1 MLFRS
6 NFDARGFFQDDF
18 KSGFLTSNN
27 EVLISQVINAVSKSK
42 ANKLNELDRELEG
55 YIKNQFVDIEN
66 DLKSKVTKVTS
77 ILIENFFETLNAPLK
92 RVRQKLEDEEKI
104 LQNQVESFEQNDE
117 NRANLSIEIHKKIKK
132 LDSIATNIKG
142 LR

>member
-1 MLFRS
+1 MAKLSIIIPVYF
-6 NFDARGFFQDDF
+6 
-18 KSGFLTSNN
+18 N
-27 EVLISQVINAVSKSK
+27 EMNLHD
-42 ANKLNELDRELEG
+42 LYD
-55 YIKNQFVDIEN
+55 

-117 NRANLSIEIHKKIKK
+117 NRANLSIEIQKKNKK